1 MNGLFTYVFVGASF
15 QRERTCISSKRVLN
29 DRFLISLPFQG
40 FTETD
45 YLETYKSDPSMIYSN
60 SAIDPAMKN
69 AFTQTRKWMMAKY
82 SLTEYEAWTIITQA
96 VNFGLTQL
104 VDGNWGIHA
113 VIPKAIFEG
122 VERNLDCGTTQPDEP
137 DDSSES
143 GAGGFGAGMFFSFVA
158 SAAVFVGMEIF
169 L

>member
-1 MNGLFTYVFVGASF
+1 
-15 QRERTCISSKRVLN
+15 
-29 DRFLISLPFQG
+29 
-40 FTETD
+40 
-45 YLETYKSDPSMIYSN
+45 MIYSN

-82 SLTEYEAWTIITQA
+82 KLTEYEAWTIITQA
-96 VNFGLTQL
+96 VDFGLSQL

-137 DDSSES
+137 DESSES
-143 GAGGFGAGMFFSFVA
+143 GAGGFGAVMFFSFAA
-158 SAAVFVGMEIF
+158 SAAVFVVIGSF